1 MEPNWG
7 LYNNY
12 YSSGGGE
19 RPPPPVSP
27 HLDRSDDQ
35 PPHRRSMNQGVFLP
49 PPPPQQGQSGLLPP
63 VSASYGSSYHG
74 SSPSG
79 VGLSQSGAGTGNS
92 SAPMHMTPPSMGYSS
107 HVPMSSQLG
116 PYHYP
121 VQNSPA
127 TMSALPPGRQTQPHG
142 YSPRIA
148 GGYPTAS
155 PGMSTLSPLSPSNHM
170 AYQVSSGSTSAS
182 SFPPSVPPPHT
193 KVELPSMQES
203 KKRRTNS
210 GSTTSWDD
218 MGHKDDEE
226 QPWGMPQDQYKALN
240 PRDKKQVRNRIGAR
254 RFRAKRKDY
263 VSALEYSKKEADAKI
278 VQLEGQLESSRR
290 EINDLRARLNMA
302 PLPPPVDGSLG
313 LVVGSGE

>member
-1 MEPNWG
+1 
-7 LYNNY
+7 
-12 YSSGGGE
+12 
-19 RPPPPVSP
+19 
-27 HLDRSDDQ
+27 
-35 PPHRRSMNQGVFLP
+35 MNQGVFLP

-79 VGLSQSGAGTGNS
+79 VGLGSQGGAGSGNS

-121 VQNSPA
+121 VQSSPA

-182 SFPPSVPPPHT
+182 SFPPSVPPPHS

-254 RFRAKRKDY
+254 RFRAKRKGECFFVLSGSCVLTLFSDY

-302 PLPPPVDGSLG
+302 PLPPPPVDGSLG